1 MIPPYAHYDT
11 LLNVKLLT
19 YFPAPGNSPEIH
31 IIRHG
36 KPSSWTKKAS
46 PDNASFH
53 ETERSNL
60 SNFI

>member
-1 MIPPYAHYDT
+1 MISPYAHYDT
-11 LLNVKLLT
+11 L
-19 YFPAPGNSPEIH
+19 APGNSPEIH

-36 KPSSWTKKAS
+36 KPSLSWTKTAS
-46 PDNASFH
+46 QDNASFH